1 MINELSGA
9 DKGRPRAR
17 LLHADPLGLDL
28 VSRWAPRT
36 TAAYVLSSTVTGGGD
51 LGGLPVLSALGWRG
65 GQGELI
71 RLKNVEDTQSSASS
85 NGQWQHGGVTET
97 TLSWD
102 VVPVDKPDDA
112 NVVIGQ
118 AHFIKTVDD
127 LHEAL
132 VGVSPSL
139 RFGVAFCEASGP
151 RLIRCSGNDAELVDL
166 ATRNASAIAAGHS
179 FVILLRDGFP
189 LNVLNPVK
197 AVPEV
202 CTIFC
207 ATANPVDI
215 LVAVT
220 PRGRGIVGVVDGE
233 PPLGVEADADVTN
246 RRALLRAIGYKL

>member
-1 MINELSGA
+1 M
-9 DKGRPRAR
+9 
-17 LLHADPLGLDL
+17 
-28 VSRWAPRT
+28 
-36 TAAYVLSSTVTGGGD
+36 
-51 LGGLPVLSALGWRG
+51 
-65 GQGELI
+65 
-71 RLKNVEDTQSSASS
+71 
-85 NGQWQHGGVTET
+85 TET

-102 VVPVDKPDDA
+102 VVPIDKPDDV

-139 RFGVAFCEASGP
+139 RFGVAFCEASGQ
-151 RLIRCSGNDAELVDL
+151 RLIRRSGNDPDLVDM
-166 ATRNASAIAAGHS
+166 ATRNASAIAAGHT
-179 FVILLRDGFP
+179 FVILLRNGFP

-220 PRGRGIVGVVDGE
+220 SRGRGIIGVVDGQ
-233 PPLGVEADADVTN
+233 PPIGVETDADAVD
-246 RRALLRAIGYKL
+246 RRALLRTIGYKL

>member
-1 MINELSGA
+1 M
-9 DKGRPRAR
+9 
-17 LLHADPLGLDL
+17 
-28 VSRWAPRT
+28 
-36 TAAYVLSSTVTGGGD
+36 
-51 LGGLPVLSALGWRG
+51 
-65 GQGELI
+65 
-71 RLKNVEDTQSSASS
+71 
-85 NGQWQHGGVTET
+85 TET

-102 VVPVDKPDDA
+102 VVPIEKPDDV

-139 RFGVAFCEASGP
+139 RFGVAFCEASGA
-151 RLIRCSGNDAELVDL
+151 RLIRRSGNDAELVDL
-166 ATRNASAIAAGHS
+166 ATRNASAIGAGHT
-179 FVILLRDGFP
+179 FVIFLRDGFP

-207 ATANPVDI
+207 ATANRIDI

-220 PRGRGIVGVVDGE
+220 ACGRGIIGVVDGE
-233 PPLGVEADADVTN
+233 PPIGVETDADVSD

>member
-1 MINELSGA
+1 M
-9 DKGRPRAR
+9 
-17 LLHADPLGLDL
+17 
-28 VSRWAPRT
+28 V
-36 TAAYVLSSTVTGGGD
+36 
-51 LGGLPVLSALGWRG
+51 
-65 GQGELI
+65 
-71 RLKNVEDTQSSASS
+71 
-85 NGQWQHGGVTET
+85 VTET

-102 VVPVDKPDDA
+102 VVPIDKPDDV

-139 RFGVAFCEASGP
+139 RFGVAFCEASGQ
-151 RLIRCSGNDAELVDL
+151 RLIRRSGNDPELVDM
-166 ATRNASAIAAGHS
+166 ATRNASAIAAGHT
-179 FVILLRDGFP
+179 FVILLRNGFP

-215 LVAVT
+215 LVAT
-220 PRGRGIVGVVDGE
+220 TARGRGI
-233 PPLGVEADADVTN
+233 LS
-246 RRALLRAIGYKL
+246 LIHI